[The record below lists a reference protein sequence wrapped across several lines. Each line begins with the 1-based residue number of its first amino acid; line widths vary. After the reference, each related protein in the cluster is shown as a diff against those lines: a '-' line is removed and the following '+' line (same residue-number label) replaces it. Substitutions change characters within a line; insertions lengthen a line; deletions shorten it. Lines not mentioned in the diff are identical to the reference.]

1 VRYEGPY
8 PYVDGLILQATRHVG
23 EAVVGHRPRTTGR
36 SGYTLRKLARL
47 ASNMA
52 LGFSVVPLRIAT
64 VLGLAMGLAGL
75 GGLGVV
81 AALYFTGRGP
91 AFGWGSLMAAL
102 LVFSGAQMV
111 VLGLIGEYLGRAYL
125 TASRAP
131 QAVVRDVW
139 KKSR

>member
-1 VRYEGPY
+1 
-8 PYVDGLILQATRHVG
+8 
-23 EAVVGHRPRTTGR
+23 
-36 SGYTLRKLARL
+36 LRKLARL